1 MTPLLASNFSFHQK
15 DHKSTVKSSLRE
27 IWQCY
32 NLTNNFYTV
41 KPLLRY
47 SYICITLWDRHSH
60 VNLSIMQ
67 RQQVAFP
74 YFSMTLLAALLRSN
88 RMVNNVPFS
97 SRPHTLTTS
106 NGKSKVEWSRLRLCV
121 LFQFVAPGLQSTVT
135 WTYHKATLTVQ
146 GGKISI
152 ASLKGRKYRK
162 K

>member
-106 NGKSKVEWSRLRLCV
+106 KQWKVEGGV
-121 LFQFVAPGLQSTVT
+121 ITIAFVCAL
-135 WTYHKATLTVQ
+135 
-146 GGKISI
+146 SI
-152 ASLKGRKYRK
+152 RGAWAAVNCNLDHTTKLH
-162 K
+162 